1 MPYKDKEKK
10 RQNMAKWRKAHPDRV
25 RDMHVKQ
32 KYGITFEEVEIL
44 RGQQGNCCALC
55 DKKFLS
61 TPCVDHCHKTGKVRG
76 LLCVR
81 CNSALGDLER
91 PGWLPRAVKYL
102 GDKSSN
108 SNTED

>member
-61 TPCVDHCHKTGKVRG
+61 TPWFGSARERNCETSYLPDVALHGIPRERATESCVG
-76 LLCVR
+76 
-81 CNSALGDLER
+81 AA
-91 PGWLPRAVKYL
+91 RAAR
-102 GDKSSN
+102 
-108 SNTED
+108 